1 MNEELMDFVEWLPN
15 NSELFADMNVEA
27 IIAQINNLASSDEG
41 KETLE
46 QLTKQYK
53 SKEMGL
59 FKKGGKLN
67 YLLCLKKGG
76 KVQDCGCGKKIEKAQ
91 GGSDGLRERGSVNAY
106 DERYP
111 EFNRDSTW
119 SVVSTPN
126 GPAYAKREARQSGLR
141 GDEMRNAA
149 RSAIMARGVNR
160 ILPALDEVVIEDE
173 PLELEDTF
181 ANLEVPTS
189 LGITIAEPVKPITF
203 REAFAAARK
212 LGQTEFEWNGKRYNT
227 RLSNSRP
234 FTNAAVKE
242 LGQYGKQT
250 APYWETV
257 AMTFSKK

>member
-15 NSELFADMNVEA
+15 NSELFADMDVEA

-111 EFNRDSTW
+111 EFNRDST
-119 SVVSTPN
+119 
-126 GPAYAKREARQSGLR
+126 
-141 GDEMRNAA
+141 
-149 RSAIMARGVNR
+149 
-160 ILPALDEVVIEDE
+160 
-173 PLELEDTF
+173 
-181 ANLEVPTS
+181 
-189 LGITIAEPVKPITF
+189 
-203 REAFAAARK
+203 
-212 LGQTEFEWNGKRYNT
+212 
-227 RLSNSRP
+227 
-234 FTNAAVKE
+234 
-242 LGQYGKQT
+242 
-250 APYWETV
+250 
-257 AMTFSKK
+257 